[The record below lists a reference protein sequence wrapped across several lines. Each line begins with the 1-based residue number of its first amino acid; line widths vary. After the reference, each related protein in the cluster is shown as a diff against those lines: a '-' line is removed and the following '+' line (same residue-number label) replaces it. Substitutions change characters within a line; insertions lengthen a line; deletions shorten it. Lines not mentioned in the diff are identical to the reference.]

1 MAGHENIDGQGGAGP
16 VRTGLDIAKAR
27 IDAILRP
34 APADE
39 QSEQERR
46 VRARFLDTVRRALR
60 HVPFMEDVV
69 ASYHCALDPA
79 TPASTKGV
87 LLAALAYFV
96 LPFDIVPDFI
106 IGLGFTDDAAVLWA
120 AFRAV
125 QANIRPEH
133 YAQARET
140 LGKTMR
146 EEAGGESR

>member
-1 MAGHENIDGQGGAGP
+1 MTANEHETGP
-16 VRTGLDIAKAR
+16 VRAGFEIAKAKL
-27 IDAILRP
+27 DAILRP
-34 APADE
+34 APANE

-46 VRARFLDTVRRALR
+46 VRSSFLDTVRRALR

-69 ASYHCALDPA
+69 ASYHCALDPT
-79 TPASTKGV
+79 TPASTRGV

-106 IGLGFTDDAAVLWA
+106 VGLGFTDDAAVLWA

-125 QANIRPEH
+125 QSNIKPEH

-140 LGKTMR
+140 LGKTKR
-146 EEAGGESR
+146 EDATSEG